1 MACGSSRQDALT
13 RGSIAC
19 ARKLLQQAERFEH
32 RRPPHLGAADI
43 AETFLAHDFIPVGGQ
58 AGTHKYLKLNILFAI
73 WTQRSV
79 FFRSPLALRLSCRLL
94 NLCAMQPYIS
104 HEFDVHVITV
114 MGLLTM
120 FVSRTSKLRS
130 QPAVAARSESWEQ
143 WLHGFGDRATG
154 DAWTEGQNH
163 HDDSASAQGQ
173 NLDLSESSSSD
184 RQWRARRPPG
194 TRWPVV
200 GVGVCVIVAFMPRRQ
215 GGPRGTPATDVR
227 GIILRWNRIDCGAR
241 WPPPRTRRG
250 SAAIETPITGFQ
262 SGRIEGDRDNIRQ
275 LAPATMSA

>member
-154 DAWTEGQNH
+154 DAWTEGQ
-163 HDDSASAQGQ
+163 S
-173 NLDLSESSSSD
+173 
-184 RQWRARRPPG
+184 
-194 TRWPVV
+194 
-200 GVGVCVIVAFMPRRQ
+200 PRRQ
-215 GGPRGTPATDVR
+215 CV
-227 GIILRWNRIDCGAR
+227 GAR
-241 WPPPRTRRG
+241 AK
-250 SAAIETPITGFQ
+250 S
-262 SGRIEGDRDNIRQ
+262 
-275 LAPATMSA
+275 